1 MARKRTT
8 GTDSTAAAA
17 PAPAREKRP
26 VATRAKHAPAN
37 VAPVAKTEEVQPVVN
52 VPETAAAAPAP
63 AATTPYVPVQNEI
76 AALAYSYWIAR
87 GYQGGS
93 SEEDWLRA
101 ETELRARGPV
111 QA

>member
-8 GTDSTAAAA
+8 GTDSAAAAA
-17 PAPAREKRP
+17 PAPAREKRT
-26 VATRAKHAPAN
+26 VNRAKHAPAS
-37 VAPVAKTEEVQPVVN
+37 VAAVQKSEEAKPVVQA
-52 VPETAAAAPAP
+52 PEICAAPAP
-63 AATTPYVPVQNEI
+63 YIPTQEQI
-76 AALAYSYWIAR
+76 AALAYTYWESR

-101 ETELRARGPV
+101 ENELRARGPI